1 MTIPNQVAMA
11 LRRLATGD
19 SHYSV
24 DEMFGVAACTSVK
37 TSKMFIKYFMIAAI
51 LLN

>member
-37 TSKMFIKYFMIAAI
+37 TSKMFVKYFMIAAI